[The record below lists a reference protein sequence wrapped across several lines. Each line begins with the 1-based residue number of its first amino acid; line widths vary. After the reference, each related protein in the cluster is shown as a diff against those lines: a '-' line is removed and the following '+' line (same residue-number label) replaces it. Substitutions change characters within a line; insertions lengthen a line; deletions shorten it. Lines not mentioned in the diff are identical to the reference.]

1 MPYLTAPCTSA
12 PTGWPTGHWPDAC
25 RLRLFGV
32 LAGKEP
38 GDLCL
43 MAGVVDLRDA
53 GRGGVAAEVLP
64 AQALGE
70 EYPDPGAAVAADREG
85 LLIP

>member
-1 MPYLTAPCTSA
+1 
-12 PTGWPTGHWPDAC
+12 
-25 RLRLFGV
+25 
-32 LAGKEP
+32 
-38 GDLCL
+38 

-70 EYPDPGAAVAADREG
+70 EDPDRGAAVAADREG